1 MGNASLFSII
11 SLTPAVNPEMSDTPR
26 PPQTTNSITNE
37 NFSKLKEKLREL
49 FQLDRGDLD
58 FGLYRIMAHKSV
70 EVGEFLENHLLPQV
84 TEALGTIADAD
95 SEAANEELHDVIGL
109 AQKLGGIDPEQTDAV
124 KNARIKLAAAKRDQQ
139 TEADTYNHLYNF
151 FSRYYDEGDFMSL
164 RRYKSAGRESYSIP
178 YNGEEVKLHWANSDQ
193 YYIKT
198 TENYSSYIFT
208 AGADKPKNRVRF
220 EIAEADNEKDNIK
233 ETNGKQRFFILAKDF
248 IAEEKVKKES
258 DLIIRFDHRPL
269 TEGEKKKH
277 PQNGIRRQAS
287 INQETEKRIRAK
299 LKGDWLNLLL
309 ALCPTEADEAR
320 TVLGK
325 HLTAYTAKNS
335 FDYFIHKDLGGFLR
349 RELDF
354 YLKSEVIS
362 IDNLELA
369 DDPTVFIRGL
379 AQVKAIK
386 RVGEKIIDFL
396 AQLEN
401 FQKQLWLKKKLVLE
415 TQYCVT
421 LDKVPES
428 LYPAITKNKNQRD
441 EWVKLF
447 AIDQWNGDSVDGS
460 TAYSKPLKPEFL
472 KENPWLVLDTR
483 HFDRGFTDK
492 LLAALSEAG
501 PIEEQ
506 MNGLLVHG
514 ENFQALNL
522 LQDRYRE
529 QVKCVYIDPPYN
541 TDDGDF
547 AYKDNYMHSSWM
559 SALSDRVALSREM
572 ISPDGQFISHIDE
585 HEDFYLQSIV
595 KNVFEVGN
603 FLGVMVWNKRNPK
616 GDAKGLAIQ
625 HESLVWAVRNQD
637 FIRNAKN
644 GLSRPKRNAHAII
657 EMAAK
662 MIKQSKN
669 IDEARKGFQ
678 HWIKQQPFSGGELA
692 YKEIDEQ
699 GKVFRVVSMAWPNK
713 KQAPKEYFE
722 PLMHPVTKRP
732 CPIPNRGWRNS
743 PSTMKRLLRE
753 GLIIFGKDETT
764 QPGRKYLLHE
774 NMSENIPSV
783 FEYGG
788 SADNEAAELGLF
800 LDTMKPLAI
809 AEYVCHLNQ
818 QSGNILDYFAGSGTT
833 GHAVINLNRKDGGD
847 RNYILVEIGHHFEDV
862 LLPRMKKVIYAEKWK
877 DGKPEDQK
885 GVSQLFRYIRLE
897 SYEDALD
904 SLTLN
909 TRDDMF
915 DNEDYQLRYAL
926 GDETKEN
933 ASLLGKDFID
943 PHDYTL
949 SVVRD
954 GVRRDM
960 PVDLAETFDFLLGLR
975 LTGRRQIDD
984 VLTIQ
989 GTSSKGENCLIL
1001 WRNLQKINASGL
1013 DKWFTKHR
1021 AKFGDD
1027 LNLIYVNGDHTLNA
1041 LRKSGDKW
1049 EAVTTE
1055 PVFRELM
1062 FSGAG

>member
-1 MGNASLFSII
+1 
-11 SLTPAVNPEMSDTPR
+11 MSDTPR
-26 PPQTTNSITNE
+26 PPQTTNSITSE
-37 NFSKLKEKLREL
+37 NFSKLKEKLSEL

-58 FGLYRIMAHKSV
+58 FGLYRIMAHKST

-84 TEALGTIADAD
+84 TEALGTIAGAG
-95 SEAANEELHDVIGL
+95 SEAANKELNDAIGQ
-109 AQKLGGIDPEQTDAV
+109 ARKLGGIDPEQTDAV
-124 KNARIKLAAAKRDQQ
+124 KNARVKLAAAKNDQQ

-164 RRYKSAGRESYSIP
+164 RRYKSEGKEAYSIP

-208 AGADKPKNRVRF
+208 VGTDKPKRRVRF

-233 ETNGKQRFFILAKDF
+233 ETNGKQRLFILSKDF
-248 IAEEKVKKES
+248 IAERKVKKEN

-287 INQETEKRIRAK
+287 INQETEQRIRAK
-299 LKGDWLNLLL
+299 LKGDWLNLLS

-320 TVLGK
+320 TLLGK

-428 LYPAITKNKNQRD
+428 LYPAIAKNKSQRD

-447 AIDQWNGDSVDGS
+447 AIDQWNGDRVDGS

-472 KENPWLVLDTR
+472 KENPYLVLDTR
-483 HFDRGFTDK
+483 HFDRVFTDK
-492 LLAALSEAG
+492 LLDALSEAG

-522 LQDRYRE
+522 LQGRYRE

-541 TDDGDF
+541 TD
-547 AYKDNYMHSSWM
+547 ASAILYKNGYKNSSWL
-559 SALSDRVALSREM
+559 SLVEGRLALTRSLLEDDGLICVA
-572 ISPDGQFISHIDE
+572 IDDE
-585 HEDFYLQSIV
+585 EVSVLRAVMES
-595 KNVFEVGN
+595 VFEAE
-603 FLGVMVWNKRNPK
+603 LGIVTVRSNPAGRKTK
-616 GDAKGLAIQ
+616 GRFAPA
-625 HESLVWAVRNQD
+625 HEYALFYGKTKKSVPGALEKTEEQMRSYPN
-637 FIRNAKN
+637 
-644 GLSRPKRNAHAII
+644 
-657 EMAAK
+657 E
-662 MIKQSKN
+662 
-669 IDEARKGFQ
+669 
-678 HWIKQQPFSGGELA
+678 
-692 YKEIDEQ
+692 DEQ
-699 GKVFRVVSMAWPNK
+699 GRFTWMGFVRSGTNDKREDRP
-713 KQAPKEYFE
+713 KQFYSIFVNEKNEIRIPKMDWNENDRKWILQEQPKDNETEIY
-722 PLMHPVTKRP
+722 PTKTV
-732 CPIPNRGWRNS
+732 GD
-743 PSTMKRLLRE
+743 
-753 GLIIFGKDETT
+753 GLIEGNWQRGHQRVAAGANEYRVRRDSSGKISIDFKKYMDEDSLPKTWWDKSQYSSANGTIQLTRIFGHKNFDFPKSVGLVKDCITSSIN
-764 QPGRKYLLHE
+764 GRTDA
-774 NMSENIPSV
+774 S
-783 FEYGG
+783 
-788 SADNEAAELGLF
+788 
-800 LDTMKPLAI
+800 
-809 AEYVCHLNQ
+809 
-818 QSGNILDYFAGSGTT
+818 ILDFFAGSGTT
-833 GHAVINLNRKDGGD
+833 GHAAINLNREDGGD
-847 RNYILVEIGHHFEDV
+847 RKYVLVEIGHHFEDV
-862 LLPRMKKVIYAEKWK
+862 LLPRMKKVIYADKWK
-877 DGKPEDQK
+877 DGKPVDRN
-885 GVSQLFRYIRLE
+885 GVSQLLRYIRLE

-960 PVDLAETFDFLLGLR
+960 PVDLAETFNFLLGLR
-975 LTGRRQIDD
+975 LTTHRQIDD

-989 GTSSKGENCLIL
+989 GTSPKGENCLIL
-1001 WRNLQKINASGL
+1001 WRNLQKMNASGL

-1021 AKFGDD
+1021 AKFGDN

-1041 LRKSGDKW
+1041 LRKSGDQW
-1049 EAVTTE
+1049 EAVATE

-1062 FSGAG
+1062 FGES

>member
-58 FGLYRIMAHKSV
+58 FGLYRIMAHKSI
-70 EVGEFLENHLLPQV
+70 EVGEFLENRLLPQV
-84 TEALGTIADAD
+84 TEALGTIAEAD
-95 SEAANEELHDVIGL
+95 SEAANKELNDAIGQ
-109 AQKLGGIDPEQTDAV
+109 ARKLGGIDPEQTDAV
-124 KNARIKLAAAKRDQQ
+124 KNARVKLAAAKSDQQ
-139 TEADTYNHLYNF
+139 VEADTYNHLYNF

-208 AGADKPKNRVRF
+208 VGTDKPKRRVRF

-233 ETNGKQRFFILAKDF
+233 ETNGKQRFFILSKDF
-248 IAEEKVKKES
+248 IAERKVKKES

-287 INQETEKRIRAK
+287 INQETEQRIRAK
-299 LKGDWLNLLL
+299 LEGDWLNLLL
-309 ALCPTEADEAR
+309 APCPTEADEAR

-335 FDYFIHKDLGGFLR
+335 FDYFIHKDLGVFLR

-428 LYPAITKNKNQRD
+428 LYPAIAKNKSQRD

-447 AIDQWNGDSVDGS
+447 AIDQWNGDRVDGS

-472 KENPWLVLDTR
+472 KENPYLVLDTR

-522 LQDRYRE
+522 LQERYRG

-541 TDDGDF
+541 TDASAILYKNGYKDSSWLSLMENRLLLAKKVLMADGILCCAIDDEEGWRIRALLQNIFECELGIASVRSNPVSRKSSGQFSPAHEYAYFFGTSEESTPGYLDKTEKQSRRYPYKDDKGSFAWLNFIRSGTNDRREDRPKLFYPIFVDASNNLRIPKMDWDESKGEYKINDKTGQDEVVVWPVKDGVEKNWQRGWKRVLSDPSEYRVRRSNDDISIDFKVRMDEYAPPSTWWDDKEYASSNHGIGELKKLFGDKAFDF
-547 AYKDNYMHSSWM
+547 AK
-559 SALSDRVALSREM
+559 APQLV
-572 ISPDGQFISHIDE
+572 
-585 HEDFYLQSIV
+585 ED
-595 KNVFEVGN
+595 
-603 FLGVMVWNKRNPK
+603 
-616 GDAKGLAIQ
+616 
-625 HESLVWAVRNQD
+625 SLR
-637 FIRNAKN
+637 
-644 GLSRPKRNAHAII
+644 S
-657 EMAAK
+657 
-662 MIKQSKN
+662 
-669 IDEARKGFQ
+669 
-678 HWIKQQPFSGGELA
+678 SGGNES
-692 YKEIDEQ
+692 D
-699 GKVFRVVSMAWPNK
+699 
-713 KQAPKEYFE
+713 
-722 PLMHPVTKRP
+722 
-732 CPIPNRGWRNS
+732 
-743 PSTMKRLLRE
+743 ST
-753 GLIIFGKDETT
+753 
-764 QPGRKYLLHE
+764 
-774 NMSENIPSV
+774 
-783 FEYGG
+783 
-788 SADNEAAELGLF
+788 
-800 LDTMKPLAI
+800 
-809 AEYVCHLNQ
+809 
-818 QSGNILDYFAGSGTT
+818 ILDFFAGSGTT
-833 GHAVINLNRKDGGD
+833 GQAVITLNRKDKGT
-847 RNYILVEIGHHFEDV
+847 RKYILVEIGHHFEDV

-877 DGKPEDQK
+877 DGKPVDRN
-885 GVSQLFRYIRLE
+885 GVSQLLRYIRLE

-933 ASLLGKDFID
+933 ASLLGKDFIN

-960 PVDLAETFDFLLGLR
+960 PVDLAETFNFLLGLR
-975 LTGRRQIDD
+975 LIGRRQIGG

-989 GTSSKGENCLIL
+989 GTSPKGENCLIL
-1001 WRNLQKINASGL
+1001 WRNLQKMNASGL

-1041 LRKSGDKW
+1041 LRKSRDQW

-1062 FSGAG
+1062 FAGTG